1 MEFQDDPFSQPK
13 AIIQQPFPSLSMP
26 VQVFLRKLNNLSG
39 QQLSQCI
46 PDLQHCK
53 TLLPGRIVYSWH
65 HPAWHIGMTL
75 LWLLADSNELK
86 AFRSVSGDRWLYLAV
101 IAIDLWP
108 INSRTV
114 NKSVPSATNHEANE
128 WRHV

>member
-1 MEFQDDPFSQPK
+1 MKVQ
-13 AIIQQPFPSLSMP
+13 IMP
-26 VQVFLRKLNNLSG
+26 VRSTYRAKQNYR
-39 QQLSQCI
+39 
-46 PDLQHCK
+46 D
-53 TLLPGRIVYSWH
+53 
-65 HPAWHIGMTL
+65 HPARCIGMTL